1 MWDRYVSNTIPPQSI
16 RQTIEIPCL
25 NSKYRGGEGDNGG
38 WPPII
43 RRYSRDIFE
52 EDCRTDSE
60 FREQRW
66 GRRRGFFSLP
76 LTVSSQFIGSGPVWI
91 SRHVPKSFNDAK
103 LSLRASKVRRS
114 KRPSR
119 ESEDSIKYKSRLN
132 TKDGLTVQGS
142 RTTITSHR
150 SSRILLGLLHIK
162 RSRI

>member
-25 NSKYRGGEGDNGG
+25 NPKYRGEEGDNGG

-43 RRYSRDIFE
+43 RRYSKDIFE

-66 GRRRGFFSLP
+66 GKRGFFSLLLP
-76 LTVSSQFIGSGPVWI
+76 VSRQFIGSGPVWI

-119 ESEDSIKYKSRLN
+119 ESEDSIKYESRLN

-142 RTTITSHR
+142 RTTIASHR